1 MNRSELANAIR
12 QERHVSVTVSAGPG
26 VIRGINKSIGGTLN
40 DSGAVAVWLFDG
52 RRVRVPIAEVSRSVR
67 PRPEPAPGARPEPA
81 PLPFEPAPRK
91 PTVDRPTVEDGAP
104 LARMRQ
110 DGRTR
115 ASAAPGTRP
124 RPETALRPVLGRLRR
139 RRRGCRSETEHG
151 EDARSAGRGAAD

>member
-1 MNRSELANAIR
+1 MNRSELVNAIR

-26 VIRGINKSIGGTLN
+26 VIRGKSIGGTLN

-91 PTVDRPTVEDGAP
+91 PTVGRPTVEDGAP

-115 ASAAPGTRP
+115 APAARNT
-124 RPETALRPVLGRLRR
+124 
-139 RRRGCRSETEHG
+139 
-151 EDARSAGRGAAD
+151 AADRNSATARPGASTAPAPRLPIGD